1 VSAHPQRQE
10 FLAHQRWFGGKG
22 REFEVTDVRVV
33 GRLGDRIRVELVDV
47 AYPEGQPATE
57 TYQMPVVAYDEP
69 QDRLGHALVREGDGE
84 WTYDAVHDRE
94 AMDAFLQ
101 AFMTDTPTDAGAG
114 VAFHLLPG
122 HDLDRQTHSTLF
134 SGQQSNSSVMYGE
147 DAILKVFRKVTPG
160 HNPDIEIHRAL
171 TEADNHHVAALY
183 GWIDAHGDPDGDPG
197 GDRLDLA
204 MLQQFLRTATDG
216 WELAL
221 ASVRNLYAEEDLHAE
236 EVGGDFAAE
245 AHRLGE
251 AIAEVHADLRTAFG
265 SSTGDAAQLVATMN
279 QRLDDAQT
287 VVPDLAEHEQ
297 ELRGIFAEVSA
308 AFTGGPV
315 ALPVQRVHGDLHLG
329 QTLRTSL
336 GWKLVDFEGE
346 PAKPLSERRLPDSP
360 WRDVA
365 GMLRSFD
372 YAARSV
378 LMDFCPDPE
387 LAAQLAYRAQEWT
400 TRNHTAFLA
409 GYAPEGLDGTAA
421 ALVAAYQ
428 ADKAIYEC
436 GYEARNRPGWLELP
450 LQAIARL
457 GRLGKETT

>member
-1 VSAHPQRQE
+1 VSLHPQRRE

-22 REFEVTDVRVV
+22 RDFEVTDVRVV
-33 GRLGDRIRVELVDV
+33 GRLGEHIRIELVDV
-47 AYPEGQPATE
+47 TYAEGQPATE

-101 AFMTDTPTDAGAG
+101 AFVGDGPADPATG

-122 HDLDRQTHSTLF
+122 HELDRQTHSTLF

-147 DAILKVFRKVTPG
+147 DAILKVFRKVTAG
-160 HNPDIEIHRAL
+160 QNPDIEIHRAL
-171 TEADNHHVAALY
+171 TEAENHHVAALY
-183 GWIDAHGDPDGDPG
+183 GWIEAAGATGDSDAE
-197 GDRLDLA
+197 RLDLA

-251 AIAEVHADLRTAFG
+251 AVAAVHADLRTAFG
-265 SSTGDAAQLVATMN
+265 SSTGDAGELVDTMN
-279 QRLDDAQT
+279 RRLDEALV

-297 ELRGIFAEVSA
+297 DLRDLFADVTSVPGA
-308 AFTGGPV
+308 SGG
-315 ALPVQRVHGDLHLG
+315 ALPVQRIHGDLHLG

-346 PAKPLSERRLPDSP
+346 PAKPLAERRLPDSP

-378 LMDFCPDPE
+378 LMDFSPDPE

-409 GYAPEGLDGTAA
+409 GYAPDGLDDAAA

-436 GYEARNRPGWLELP
+436 GYEARNRPGWLEIP

-457 GRLGKETT
+457 GRSGKETT